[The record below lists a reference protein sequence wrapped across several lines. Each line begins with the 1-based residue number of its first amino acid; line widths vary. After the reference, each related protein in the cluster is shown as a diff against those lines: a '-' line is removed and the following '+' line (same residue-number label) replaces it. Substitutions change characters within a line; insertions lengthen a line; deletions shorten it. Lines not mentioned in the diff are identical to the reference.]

1 MKMSN
6 DKKKELLLKNFDII
20 KGDCEENEESLGSAV
35 KKMFKLD
42 KQTAVDMWE
51 YLLSTYEGFIK
62 SDDSYY
68 VTADIVNSMS
78 DELGENQ
85 IGDIIINSRVLKNA
99 LFAQSYRVWAQVDIV
114 THYIAIGNLQIADE
128 LLGLLYSNPYKEDG
142 WYEVMDR
149 VMPSSDAD
157 ITNEAYELLEMWCDK
172 VKNDKERAK
181 LSIKMMEF
189 VD

>member
-20 KGDCEENEESLGSAV
+20 KGDCEENEESLGTAV
-35 KKMFKLD
+35 QKMFKLD
-42 KQTAVDMWE
+42 RQTAVDMWE
-51 YLLSTYEGFIK
+51 YLLSTHEGYIR

-85 IGDIIINSRVLKNA
+85 IGDIIINSRILKNA
-99 LFAQSYRVWAQVDIV
+99 LFAQSYRVWAQVDLV
-114 THYIAIGNLQIADE
+114 THYITTDKLQIADE
-128 LLGLLYSNPYKEDG
+128 LLGLLHSNPYKEDS
-142 WYEVMDR
+142 WYKVMDR
-149 VMPSSDAD
+149 VMPRRDAD
-157 ITNEAYELLEMWCDK
+157 ITSEAYELLEMWCDK

>member
-20 KGDCEENEESLGSAV
+20 KSDCEENEESLGSAIQ
-35 KKMFKLD
+35 KMFKLD
-42 KQTAVDMWE
+42 RQTAVDMWE
-51 YLLSTYEGFIK
+51 YLLSTYESYIRT
-62 SDDSYY
+62 DDSYY
-68 VTADIVNSMS
+68 LTADIVYKMS

-85 IGDIIINSRVLKNA
+85 IGDIIINSRILKNA
-99 LFAQSYRVWAQVDIV
+99 LFAQSCRVWAQVNIV
-114 THYIAIGNLQIADE
+114 SHYIITDKLQIADE
-128 LLGLLYSNPYKEDG
+128 LLELLHSNPYKEDS

-149 VMPSSDAD
+149 VMPRSNTEISS
-157 ITNEAYELLEMWCDK
+157 EAYELLEMWCDK

-189 VD
+189 MD